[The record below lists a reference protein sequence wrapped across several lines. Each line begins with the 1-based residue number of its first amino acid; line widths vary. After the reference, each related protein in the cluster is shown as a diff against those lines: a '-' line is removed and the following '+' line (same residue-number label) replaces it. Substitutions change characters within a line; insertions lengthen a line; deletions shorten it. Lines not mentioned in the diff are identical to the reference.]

1 MLEQER
7 NEDGKFAAKGSAI
20 REVRS
25 IRLTTA
31 TWESLGEKAD
41 EHDLTKADYL
51 EALFSGEI
59 EWESDNDRPEET
71 DLDFDPDEV
80 AEILKEALTLK
91 ANAGGKIKTKIKEAL
106 QLMSFDPS
114 EDQSTEYYAAEAA
127 EYQRFDNLSE

>member
-114 EDQSTEYYAAEAA
+114 ED
-127 EYQRFDNLSE
+127 